1 MAFRFWGPEFRICVC
16 CAQALR
22 KYTEIAKLFDK
33 VPYEC
38 KLYYELF
45 LYTNTVILDPIPLP

>member
-1 MAFRFWGPEFRICVC
+1 MVWGPEFRICVC

-22 KYTEIAKLFDK
+22 KYTGFANLFDK
-33 VPYEC
+33 IRYKC

-45 LYTNTVILDPIPLP
+45 LYTNAVILDPIPLP

>member
-1 MAFRFWGPEFRICVC
+1 MEWLEFRICVC

-33 VPYEC
+33 VPYEW
-38 KLYYELF
+38 LYYELF
-45 LYTNTVILDPIPLP
+45 LYTKTVILDPIPLP